1 MFQYP
6 DFEQPNQFHLQQLI
20 HSLDGNPR
28 LVGMVQKSGVG
39 GGGQKKRVQKM
50 HGISCS
56 SMVSSTGL
64 YSLYMHVQFM
74 YICIP

>member
-39 GGGQKKRVQKM
+39 GGGGGGGGGGERRRK
-50 HGISCS
+50 G
-56 SMVSSTGL
+56 STAERT
-64 YSLYMHVQFM
+64 F
-74 YICIP
+74 

>member
-39 GGGQKKRVQKM
+39 GGQKKRVQKM

-56 SMVSSTGL
+56 SMVSKTEL
-64 YSLYMHVQFM
+64 YYFTCM
-74 YICIP
+74 YSSCIFVYLN